1 MTCWQSYIK
10 TLFEI
15 DFLVNVP
22 GDYAVLEHFQS
33 PMGFYLGP
41 SELIALP

>member
-1 MTCWQSYIK
+1 MMCWQSYIK

-15 DFLVNVP
+15 DFSVNIL
-22 GDYAVLEHFQS
+22 GYYAVLEHFQS